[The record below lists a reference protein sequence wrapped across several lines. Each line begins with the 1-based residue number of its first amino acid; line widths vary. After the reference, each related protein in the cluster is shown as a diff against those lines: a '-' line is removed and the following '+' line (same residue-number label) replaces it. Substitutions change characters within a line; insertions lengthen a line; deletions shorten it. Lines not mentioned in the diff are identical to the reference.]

1 MILTNLSLKT
11 LWTGLLLAA
20 VAIVFAGISAPI
32 DNESGSGLFRFLG
45 RFHVLVLHFPVVLLM
60 LAPCVEL
67 LSLKKDFHSL
77 KPIIPLLWLIGSISA
92 IVTVFM
98 GLMLAANEGFK
109 AEQVQSHQLGGMSVA
124 ILALFTLGLQQS
136 YAKLKKTWLC
146 YSYGAASASLVVLI
160 MAAAHAGGNLVHGDT
175 YLTQH
180 TPEPIKTL
188 FDLHE
193 KTVVIA
199 KVDDPVFN
207 EQVEPVINKYCTS
220 CHGSDKQKGSVRFD
234 TLNPDMVNGHDAEQW
249 HAALDMINSGEMPPA
264 KEEQP
269 SNEERRILVNWMTD
283 NIKLASA
290 ARKGDSKPPIRRLTK
305 KQYTNSLQD
314 LLEVKINFGNTLPD
328 DGKSEMGFSNDGEI
342 LQMTSLHGD
351 YFQSI
356 AKQALLKAV
365 NLGDKPEVFHYRISF
380 GQNISSCLLYTSPS
394 PRD

>member
-146 YSYGAASASLVVLI
+146 YSYGASSASLLVLI

-314 LLEVKINFGNTLPD
+314 LLEAVSYTHLTLPTIY
-328 DGKSEMGFSNDGEI
+328 S
-342 LQMTSLHGD
+342 
-351 YFQSI
+351 
-356 AKQALLKAV
+356 V
-365 NLGDKPEVFHYRISF
+365 
-380 GQNISSCLLYTSPS
+380 
-394 PRD
+394 